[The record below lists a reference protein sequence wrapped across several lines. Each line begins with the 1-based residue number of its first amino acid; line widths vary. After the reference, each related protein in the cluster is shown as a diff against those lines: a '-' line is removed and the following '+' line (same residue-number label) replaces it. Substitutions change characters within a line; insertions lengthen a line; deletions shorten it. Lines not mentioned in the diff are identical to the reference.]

1 MNIYIALLILFPVF
15 VSIVAVRW
23 IYFKILKV
31 AKSKN
36 LVDNPDARKLQK
48 SPVPVVGGLA
58 VFFGLMF
65 GLLAGSAVSNVFAT
79 EFSAFPLGISF
90 MDMLPVVLGMSVML
104 YIGCMDDVSG
114 LSPMSRLIIEVLVI
128 SMLVLSTGS
137 SIDSLH
143 DLWGVGQLSMWIA
156 FPLTVFACVGII
168 NAVNMV
174 DGVNGL
180 SSGICISCSLLCGI
194 HFTLSG
200 DWCNAVLAFC
210 MAASLVPFFVHNVF
224 GNTSRMF
231 IGDAGTMV
239 LGLLMS
245 WFVISIMH
253 DGVAFNALGNEGCP
267 TAMVVALFAV
277 PVADTLRVMT
287 MRVVNGNSPF
297 SPDKTHLHHAFVGLG
312 VSHSVTM
319 LSEIFIGFMVVLAW
333 AVSVWL
339 GASYEL
345 QFYIVVLVAAVLVW
359 GTYFFLLH
367 EQVSNSR
374 IGRGLRTFS
383 PRTHMGQTEWWQ
395 RISYFLDAPELTEP
409 ERKDLKEKL
418 RRKFSNY

>member
-143 DLWGVGQLSMWIA
+143 GLWGVGQLSMWIA

-333 AVSVWL
+333 VVSVWL